1 LAKHQVKT
9 MAVAV
14 KAFCVKVSCVHLD
27 GLFKDPSKEELH
39 YLGENIFALV
49 HDFELLTAKK

>member
-1 LAKHQVKT
+1 